1 MSQQTDGRIVVGVDG
16 SAAAQDALAWAIV
29 QAQHTG
35 AAVEAIIAW
44 HYPTAYGHPVPMLYE
59 STYPE
64 LAERVLATAIA
75 AVPAELSEKAEIRP
89 RMVQGSPARVLLDA
103 SEGADLLVVGSRGHG
118 GFVEALLGSVG
129 QNCVHHAVCPVV
141 VVRHQPPDQPAG
153 GDRHA
158 G

>member
-1 MSQQTDGRIVVGVDG
+1 MLQKTDGRIVVGVDG

-35 AAVEAIIAW
+35 AVVEAVIAW
-44 HYPTAYGHPVPMLYE
+44 DYPTAYGHPVPFMYE

-75 AVPAELSEKAEIRP
+75 AIPAELSERAEIRP
-89 RMVQGSPARVLLDA
+89 RLAEGGPARVLLDA
-103 SEGADLLVVGSRGHG
+103 AEGADLLVVGSRGHS

-141 VVRHQPPDQPAG
+141 VVRHQPAARPEGD
-153 GDRHA
+153 DRHA